1 MPRNT
6 NLMASFHS
14 NFFFFHS
21 NFFKVCF
28 GVCKMKTS
36 DVHLRQKMFLPYP
49 GFIGTIGASNY
60 YQDTEMVAL
69 INKCGI
75 HKINSNVR
83 LISQ

>member
-1 MPRNT
+1 
-6 NLMASFHS
+6 
-14 NFFFFHS
+14 
-21 NFFKVCF
+21 
-28 GVCKMKTS
+28 
-36 DVHLRQKMFLPYP
+36 MFLPYP

-83 LISQ
+83 LISQWATWGKNTMH